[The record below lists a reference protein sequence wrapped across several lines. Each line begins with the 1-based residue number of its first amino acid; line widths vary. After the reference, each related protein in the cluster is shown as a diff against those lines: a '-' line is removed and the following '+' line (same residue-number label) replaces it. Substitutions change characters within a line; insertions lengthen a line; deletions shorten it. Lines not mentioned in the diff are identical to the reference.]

1 MRNVIKALEDYQKL
15 RWTESG
21 ICIFGQRDAEK
32 IRSNSGE
39 GNAALIDAL
48 RAGYA
53 IGYKQGKTIGAKD
66 TKAEMLRFYGIDNGI
81 DQREGKA

>member
-21 ICIFGQRDAEK
+21 ICIFGKRDAEK
-32 IRSNSGE
+32 IRNNSGE
-39 GNAALIDAL
+39 TDTAIIDAL

-53 IGYKQGKTIGAKD
+53 IGYKQGKTVGTRD
-66 TKAEMLRFYGIDNGI
+66 TKAEMMRFYGIDNGI
-81 DQREGKA
+81 EQSEGNA